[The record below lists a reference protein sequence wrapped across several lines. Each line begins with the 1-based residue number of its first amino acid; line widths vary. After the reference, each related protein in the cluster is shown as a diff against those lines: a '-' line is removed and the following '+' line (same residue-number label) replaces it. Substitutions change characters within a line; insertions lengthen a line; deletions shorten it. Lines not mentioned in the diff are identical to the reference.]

1 MGDVC
6 VSNVF
11 GFLRPYKLPISIALF
26 LMLIEL
32 FVELLHPLL
41 LAKIIDDGILQEDF
55 AVIIRWGSI
64 MVALSFLAFV
74 AGVINSFYAAHV
86 SQSTGFDLRSGLYS
100 KIQKFTFSQLQRFET
115 SSLITRLTNDV
126 TQIQNTIFMSLRI
139 MMRAPLLIIG
149 GTIMAFF
156 INVKLALILAV
167 AIPVIVMFLIWMMK
181 KGEAL
186 FKLVQA
192 KLDAVNHVL
201 RENLTAMR
209 LVKVFVRHN
218 HENNRFKKSNEALME
233 KTMSALRLMEIAM
246 PVLLFLMNVG
256 IMAILWFGTFE
267 VNSGGAQVGEVVAI
281 VNYATRITSA
291 LTVFSMIIIVFSRA
305 RASAER
311 ITKVLEHGE
320 EQRGNAGEYSEKRIN
335 GSIEFE
341 HVGFSYPTTRGK
353 VLHDLSFQANAG
365 EMLAILGA
373 TGSGKTTLFQLIPK
387 LYEASEGRIFID
399 ELDIKNINPEQ
410 LRRQIGYVPQDVFL
424 FSGTVREN
432 IQWGNEEA
440 TLEEIV
446 EACKHAQIH
455 NVIEKLP
462 YQYETKIGQ
471 KGVNLSGGQKQR
483 LSIARALVRR
493 PKILLLD
500 DCTSALD
507 VKTEASF
514 LEALKNYSCTTLM
527 ITQKIS
533 SAMKADNIILLQ
545 EGQLIAEGDHEQLQK
560 ESELYRGILQS
571 QMREEELNV

>member
-1 MGDVC
+1 M
-6 VSNVF
+6 SNVF
-11 GFLRPYKLPISIALF
+11 SFLKPYKLPITIALF
-26 LMLIEL
+26 LMLVEL

-41 LAKIIDDGILQEDF
+41 LAKIIDDGILQEDV
-55 AVIIRWGSI
+55 AVIIRWGGM
-64 MVALSFLAFV
+64 MVALSFLAFA

-100 KIQKFTFSQLQRFET
+100 KVQQFTFSQLQKFET

-167 AIPVIVMFLIWMMK
+167 AIPVIVIFLIWMMK
-181 KGEAL
+181 KGGAL

-192 KLDAVNHVL
+192 KLDGVNHVM

-209 LVKVFVRHN
+209 LVKVFVRHDY
-218 HENNRFKKSNEALME
+218 ENNRFKKSNEALME

-267 VNSGGAQVGEVVAI
+267 VHSGGVQVGEVVAI

-311 ITKVLEHGE
+311 ISEVLEHGV
-320 EQRGNAGEYSEKRIN
+320 EQRGNDSDLLTKHID

-341 HVGFSYPTTRGK
+341 HVDFRYPTKRNK
-353 VLHDLSFQANAG
+353 AIEDLSFKAHAG
-365 EMLAILGA
+365 EMVAVLGA

-387 LYEASEGRIFID
+387 LYEPSEGRVLID
-399 ELDIKNINPEQ
+399 DLDANKIDSEH

-424 FSGTVREN
+424 FSGTIREN

-440 TLEEIV
+440 TLDEII

-455 NVIEKLP
+455 EVIESLKD
-462 YQYETKIGQ
+462 QYETKIGQ

-493 PKILLLD
+493 PRILLLD

-514 LEALKNYSCTTLM
+514 LQALKNYSCTTFM
-527 ITQKIS
+527 ITQKVS
-533 SAMKADNIILLQ
+533 SAMKADQIILLQ
-545 EGQLIAEGDHEQLQK
+545 EGKLVVKGNHEELL
-560 ESELYRGILQS
+560 EDCELYRLILQS
-571 QMREEELNV
+571 QLREEELNV